1 MINNEDNA
9 DYDEKMKS
17 LQIELSDLLG
27 KENESK
33 KELLEV
39 LRGLGYEIKL

>member
-1 MINNEDNA
+1 MQI
-9 DYDEKMKS
+9 KMKS
-17 LQIELSDLLG
+17 LQIELSDLLN